1 MRTLFCNK
9 ENSMLNLHVEIGLIT
24 LPSEIHGKN
33 VHVYA
38 SHQKLKLFFFKSII
52 AAWKDFFLNDVYQND

>member
-1 MRTLFCNK
+1 
-9 ENSMLNLHVEIGLIT
+9 MLNLHVEIGLIT